1 MKSETMNNSDFI
13 HLDVNTQY
21 SLGQS
26 VVRIDNLIDLCDEY
40 NMPAV
45 GVTDHNNLFSAYKVY
60 KETQKRGIKLIIGS
74 IVSVET
80 KSQNDLKKLIF
91 LCKSEEGYKN
101 LCHLVTKS
109 YIEGFKNDQPSINID
124 WLTSFYEGLIVIS
137 AYKDGL
143 GHQTNSTKDKGI
155 VNSDLEQL
163 SELFGENFF
172 LGIQRL
178 GLTGEEEQINRI
190 VSLSTKYD
198 VPLVALNNP
207 KFLSE
212 NDFISLEA
220 RACIDQ
226 GRVLED
232 QSRHRDYT
240 DQQYFKTQEEM
251 KELFRDLPEAVNNSI
266 EIAKKCNFGF
276 ENVDH
281 VLPAFDTPGNYSI
294 DEYLTQQAVEGLS
307 KLANKD
313 GFNRSIYET
322 RLNEELEIIKR
333 TGFAGYFL
341 IVADFVKWSRE
352 QNIPVGPGRG
362 SGPGSLVAYCIG
374 ITDIDPIEHDL
385 IFERFL
391 NPERISMPDL
401 ILIFVLMEE
410 TQLSTMFLVST
421 EEIWFLKLSLTEHF
435 LLKL

>member
-1 MKSETMNNSDFI
+1 MKSEAMNNSDFI

-26 VVRIDNLIDLCDEY
+26 VVRIDNLVDLCDQY

-74 IVSVET
+74 IVSIEANHQ
-80 KSQNDLKKLIF
+80 SDLKKLIF

-101 LCHLVTKS
+101 LCHLITKS
-109 YIEGFKNDQPSINID
+109 YIEGFKNDQPSINIG
-124 WLTSFYEGLIVIS
+124 WLTGFSEGLIVIS
-137 AYKDGL
+137 AYNDGL
-143 GHQTNSTKDKGI
+143 AHQINSVKDREK
-155 VNSDLEQL
+155 VNFDLEQL
-163 SELFGENFF
+163 SDLFGENFF

-178 GLTGEEEQINRI
+178 GLSGEEEEINQI
-190 VSLSTKYD
+190 VSLSTKYA

-212 NDFISLEA
+212 NDYISLEA

-232 QSRHRDYT
+232 QSRQRDYT

-251 KELFRDLPEAVNNSI
+251 KMLFKDLPEAVNNSV

-276 ENVDH
+276 ENIDH
-281 VLPAFDTPGNYSI
+281 ALPAFATPGNYSI
-294 DEYLTQQAVEGLS
+294 DEYLTQQGLEGLAE
-307 KLANKD
+307 LAHKD
-313 GFNRSIYET
+313 GFNQSIYEA

-362 SGPGSLVAYCIG
+362 SGPGSLVAYCLG

-391 NPERISMPDL
+391 NPERISMQDFD
-401 ILIFVLMEE
+401 IDFCVNGRD
-410 TQLSTMFLVST
+410 
-421 EEIWFLKLSLTEHF
+421 
-435 LLKL
+435 

>member
-1 MKSETMNNSDFI
+1 M
-13 HLDVNTQY
+13 
-21 SLGQS
+21 
-26 VVRIDNLIDLCDEY
+26 
-40 NMPAV
+40 
-45 GVTDHNNLFSAYKVY
+45 
-60 KETQKRGIKLIIGS
+60 
-74 IVSVET
+74 
-80 KSQNDLKKLIF
+80 
-91 LCKSEEGYKN
+91 
-101 LCHLVTKS
+101 
-109 YIEGFKNDQPSINID
+109 
-124 WLTSFYEGLIVIS
+124 
-137 AYKDGL
+137 
-143 GHQTNSTKDKGI
+143 
-155 VNSDLEQL
+155 
-163 SELFGENFF
+163 
-172 LGIQRL
+172 
-178 GLTGEEEQINRI
+178 
-190 VSLSTKYD
+190 
-198 VPLVALNNP
+198 ALNNP

-333 TGFAGYFL
+333 T
-341 IVADFVKWSRE
+341 
-352 QNIPVGPGRG
+352 
-362 SGPGSLVAYCIG
+362 
-374 ITDIDPIEHDL
+374 
-385 IFERFL
+385 
-391 NPERISMPDL
+391 
-401 ILIFVLMEE
+401 
-410 TQLSTMFLVST
+410 
-421 EEIWFLKLSLTEHF
+421 
-435 LLKL
+435 